1 MDVEVAVTGWAQ
13 RVMPAAL
20 LTEEERRQLVEWNAT
35 ESAFPRDSCVH
46 DLVAAQ
52 AERTPNAT
60 AVSDSQGSLSYA
72 ALSDRSGRLAR
83 HLRLLGVGPD
93 VLVGVC
99 LRRSIDMVVAL
110 LAVLKAG
117 GAFVPLEPDHPH
129 DRLALMLDDARPEV
143 IITTAQ
149 LCEILPPHSS
159 HVVRVD
165 ADRQQWMS
173 HQPVQRG
180 GSEPTNLAYV
190 LYTSGSTG
198 RPKGVMIEHRA
209 IVNQLAWR
217 VASFGLGP
225 DDRVLQKTPFGFDVS
240 LWELFCPLTSGATMV
255 LLEPG
260 AQAYPRRI
268 AATVRA
274 ERITALHFVP
284 SSLQEFL
291 ATVGAQGCETVR
303 LVAASGEALSA
314 ALVRRFAQSFG
325 PAVEL
330 RNLYGPTEASVDATS
345 WRCDPA
351 DPVVPIGRP
360 VANTQIYVLDEGL
373 RPVPIGEPGE
383 LCIGGVGLARGYLN
397 QPELTAERFVA
408 NRFRA
413 GERMYRT
420 GDVARYRTDGAIEYL
435 GRQDDQVKIHGNRVE
450 PGEIEAAILSHP
462 AVRRAVVVPRRD
474 EQGELRLVA
483 YVVAAEGR
491 PAPAWTELI
500 AHLVPRLPA
509 VMIPAAFA
517 QLDAIPLTPNGKLD
531 RQALPAPESTPLS
544 TARFLAPRSETEQRL
559 ASCWARAFGVEH
571 VGVDDNFFEF
581 GGDSLRA
588 VRLLVD
594 VEREFGVP
602 VDLAVMF
609 EAGLTVAVM
618 AALIDALRARPAGAE
633 DGWSPAP
640 LSTERTRPP
649 LFFVHPGE
657 SAAVTLRH
665 FTPALGPQQ
674 PIVVLLPERKGA
686 RFDPSRSLEDLA
698 TVMLATMRKTQP
710 AGPYHLAGFSVGG
723 LLAYEI
729 AGQLRA
735 SGEDV
740 AWLGLLDT
748 GTPELS
754 RVAEHRS
761 RSLRQRI
768 ARQRGRGALRSL
780 RHLGTI
786 ATSELRA
793 GLVRVHLRESR
804 LGDDFDERGAHRL
817 SSQYVCAGHDAPMDV
832 FLTSEALSNSRSS
845 SFGWE
850 TVHKGSLLVHDV
862 PGGHLTMVMEPDVF
876 VVAQMLSESL
886 RRNARNDL
894 GDHAIRRYA

>member
-1 MDVEVAVTGWAQ
+1 M
-13 RVMPAAL
+13 
-20 LTEEERRQLVEWNAT
+20 
-35 ESAFPRDSCVH
+35 
-46 DLVAAQ
+46 
-52 AERTPNAT
+52 
-60 AVSDSQGSLSYA
+60 SL
-72 ALSDRSGRLAR
+72 
-83 HLRLLGVGPD
+83 
-93 VLVGVC
+93 
-99 LRRSIDMVVAL
+99 
-110 LAVLKAG
+110 
-117 GAFVPLEPDHPH
+117 
-129 DRLALMLDDARPEV
+129 
-143 IITTAQ
+143 
-149 LCEILPPHSS
+149 
-159 HVVRVD
+159 
-165 ADRQQWMS
+165 
-173 HQPVQRG
+173 QPVQDA
-180 GSEPTNLAYV
+180 GSEPTNLACV

-198 RPKGVMIEHRA
+198 RPKGVMIEHRG
-209 IVNQLAWR
+209 IVNQLVWR

-225 DDRVLQKTPFGFDVS
+225 DDRVLQKTPLGFDVS
-240 LWELFCPLTSGATMV
+240 LWELFCPLISGATMV

-260 AQAYPRRI
+260 AQADPRRV
-268 AATVRA
+268 AATIGA
-274 ERITALHFVP
+274 ERITALHFCP
-284 SSLQEFL
+284 SMLAEFL
-291 ATVGAQGCETVR
+291 ASIGARGCDSVR

-330 RNLYGPTEASVDATS
+330 RNLYGPTEASVDVTS

-351 DPVVPIGRP
+351 EPVVPIGRP
-360 VANTQIYVLDEGL
+360 VANTQIYVLDERL
-373 RPVPIGEPGE
+373 RPVPVGEPGE

-408 NRFRA
+408 NPFRS
-413 GERMYRT
+413 GEGMYRT
-420 GDVARYRTDGAIEYL
+420 GDVARYRTDGTLEYL

-450 PGEIEAAILSHP
+450 PGEVEAAILGHA
-462 AVRRAVVVPRRD
+462 AVRQAVVVPQRD

-483 YVVAAEGR
+483 YIVPADGR

-500 AHLVPRLPA
+500 AYLVPRLPA
-509 VMIPAAFA
+509 AMIPSAFA
-517 QLDAIPLTPNGKLD
+517 QVDAIPLTPHGKLD

-544 TARFLAPRSETEQRL
+544 TAAFLAPRSETEARL
-559 ASCWARAFGVEH
+559 ATCWTRVFGVEQ
-571 VGVDDNFFEF
+571 VGVDDGFFEL
-581 GGDSLRA
+581 GGHSLMA
-588 VRLLVD
+588 VRLLVQ

-609 EAGLTVAVM
+609 EAGLTVATM
-618 AALIDALRARPAGAE
+618 AALIDATRARPAGAE
-633 DGWSPAP
+633 DGWSPR
-640 LSTERTRPP
+640 TGTDRTRPP

-657 SAAVTLRH
+657 SATLTLRH

-674 PIVVLLPERKGA
+674 PIVVLLPERRGA

-698 TVMLATMRKTQP
+698 TVMLATMRKTQA

-735 SGEDV
+735 SGEEV

-754 RVAEHRS
+754 RVAERRI

-780 RHLGTI
+780 RHLGTV
-786 ATSELRA
+786 ATRELRA

-804 LGDDFDERGAHRL
+804 LGDDFDERGAQRL
-817 SSQYVCAGHDAPMDV
+817 SSHYVCAGHDAPMDV
-832 FLTSEALSNSRSS
+832 FLTSEAARNSGSS

-876 VVAQMLSESL
+876 VVAQMLSDSL
-886 RRNARNDL
+886 RLAQAAGSR
-894 GDHAIRRYA
+894 

>member
-1 MDVEVAVTGWAQ
+1 MDVEVAVTGLAQ
-13 RVMPAAL
+13 RVMPAAV
-20 LTEEERRQLVEWNAT
+20 LTAKELRQLVEWNT
-35 ESAFPRDSCVH
+35 TDSAFPRDSCVH

-60 AVSDSQGSLSYA
+60 AVSDSRGGLSYA

-83 HLRLLGVGPD
+83 HLRLLDVGPD

-117 GAFVPLEPDHPH
+117 GACVPLEPDHPR
-129 DRLALMLDDARPEV
+129 DRLALMLDDAHPEV
-143 IITTAQ
+143 IITTGE
-149 LCEILPPHSS
+149 LCEILPPHGSR
-159 HVVRVD
+159 VVRVD
-165 ADRQQWMS
+165 AEQPQWMS
-173 HQPVQRG
+173 RQPVQRG
-180 GSEPTNLAYV
+180 GAGPTDLAYV

-198 RPKGVMIEHRA
+198 RPKGVMLEHRA
-209 IVNQLAWR
+209 IVNQLVWT
-217 VASFGLGP
+217 VASFGLGS

-240 LWELFCPLTSGATMV
+240 LLELFCPLISGATVV

-260 AQAYPRRI
+260 TQVDPRRV
-268 AATVRA
+268 AATIEA
-274 ERITALHFVP
+274 ERITALHFCP
-284 SSLQEFL
+284 SMLAEFL
-291 ATVGAQGCETVR
+291 ATVGAQGCDTVR

-330 RNLYGPTEASVDATS
+330 RNLYGPTEASVHVTS

-360 VANTQIYVLDEGL
+360 VANTQIHVLDESL
-373 RPVPIGEPGE
+373 RPVPVGEPGE

-397 QPELTAERFVA
+397 QPELTAVRFVA
-408 NRFRA
+408 DPFRA
-413 GERMYRT
+413 GERIYRT
-420 GDVARYRTDGAIEYL
+420 GDVARHRTDGALEYL
-435 GRQDDQVKIHGNRVE
+435 GRQDDQVKIRGNRVE
-450 PGEIEAAILSHP
+450 PGEIEAALLSHP
-462 AVRRAVVVPRRD
+462 AVRHAVVVPHRD
-474 EQGELRLVA
+474 AQDAPRLVA
-483 YVVAAEGR
+483 YVVAADGR
-491 PAPAWTELI
+491 PAPAWTELV

-531 RQALPAPESTPLS
+531 RRALPAPESTPLP

-559 ASCWARAFGVEH
+559 ARCWARALGVDR
-571 VGVDDNFFEF
+571 VGVDDGFFEL
-581 GGDSLRA
+581 GGNSLLA
-588 VRLLVD
+588 VRLLAD
-594 VEREFGVP
+594 VERDFGVS
-602 VDLAVMF
+602 VDIAAMF
-609 EAGLTVAVM
+609 EADLTIAGM
-618 AALIDALRARPAGAE
+618 AALVDGTRQPPTGAT
-633 DGWSPAP
+633 DGSSVPRTTAA
-640 LSTERTRPP
+640 TRPP

-657 SAAVTLRH
+657 SATLTLRH

-674 PIVVLLPERKGA
+674 PIVVLLPERRGA

-698 TVMLATMRKTQP
+698 AVMLATMRKTQP
-710 AGPYHLAGFSVGG
+710 AGPYHLAGFSLGG
-723 LLAYEI
+723 LLAYEM

-754 RVAEHRS
+754 RVAERRS

-768 ARQRGRGALRSL
+768 ARQRVRGALRSL
-780 RHLGTI
+780 RHLGTV
-786 ATSELRA
+786 ATRELRA

-804 LGDDFDERGAHRL
+804 RGDDFDEHGAQRL
-817 SSQYVCAGHDAPMDV
+817 SSHYVCAGHDAPMDV
-832 FLTSEALSNSRSS
+832 FLTSEAVRNSGSS

-876 VVAQMLSESL
+876 VVAQMLSENL
-886 RRNARNDL
+886 RLAQAAGSR
-894 GDHAIRRYA
+894 